1 MITTTYNTI
10 ETERLLLRDLNPEE
24 YNTLLSSENDGE
36 INSFFGFTTEEQLKE
51 EKNRFAKG
59 LTTFNKSFKFFFI
72 VEKQSNKT
80 IGWCGYHTWY
90 LTHSRAEIG
99 YMLNA
104 DEHKGKGYMTE
115 VLKPIIDHGFNN
127 MNLHR
132 IEAFVSPN
140 NEPSLKLMKGF
151 GFTKEGTL
159 REHYFKNN
167 KMEDSAVFSLLRKEY
182 ESNKV
187 K

>member
-1 MITTTYNTI
+1 MATKYNII
-10 ETERLLLRDLNPEE
+10 ETERLLLRELNPEG
-24 YNTLLSSENDGE
+24 YAQLF
-36 INSFFGFTTEEQLKE
+36 NSNSDEQIKAFFGFTTEEQLKE
-51 EKNRFAKG
+51 EKNRFEKG

-72 VEKQSNKT
+72 AEKQNNET

-90 LTHSRAEIG
+90 ITHNRAEIG
-99 YMLNA
+99 YMLNS
-104 DEHKGKGYMTE
+104 DEHKGKGYMKETLRY
-115 VLKPIIDHGFNN
+115 VIDHGFDK

-132 IEAFVSPN
+132 IEAFVEPE

-159 REHYFKNN
+159 REHYFKNS
-167 KMEDSAVFSLLRKEY
+167 KMEDSVVFSLLRREY
-182 ESNKV
+182 EANKI

>member
-1 MITTTYNTI
+1 MKNKYNII
-10 ETERLLLRDLNPEE
+10 ETERLLLRELNPEA
-24 YNTLLSSENDGE
+24 YGKLLASNNDQE
-36 INSFFGFTTEEQLKE
+36 IKSFFGFTTEEQLQE

-90 LTHSRAEIG
+90 VTHNRAEIG
-99 YMLNA
+99 YMLNS
-104 DEHKGKGYMTE
+104 DEYMGKGYMTE
-115 VLKPIIDHGFNN
+115 VLKAVIDYGFNK

-132 IEAFVSPN
+132 IEAFVGPDN
-140 NEPSLKLMKGF
+140 TPSLKLMDSF
-151 GFTKEGTL
+151 GFIKEGVL

-167 KMEDSAVFSLLRKEY
+167 KMEDSVVFSLLRREY
-182 ESNKV
+182 EANKI